1 MRPLGGIVFGRIA
14 DVKGRKF
21 VLIFTMLI
29 MAGGSFL
36 IAVLPG
42 YGQIGVFASLIFLLV
57 RVAQGFAHGGESATA
72 NSYIAEIALARRR
85 GFWGSIVFVAIYGG
99 SVLAYTVGGVITNVF
114 SEAAV
119 SDWAWRIPFALG
131 GLLALVALWM
141 RRGMVESD
149 VFEAD
154 DQAEAVAPVPVDRGR
169 VARAIVLVVLMTS
182 GITAAHYTWTSYAS
196 TLAITERGMDAQT
209 AYWAT
214 VGAQIIALVSLPFWG
229 LLSDRIGRRPVLIGF
244 GVLMAILQYPL
255 MGMITAAGWSLFIAS
270 TLALLVVSMAGALLS
285 AVLSEAFPTKVRTQG
300 IGFAYSVSV
309 AVFGGTAPYL
319 NGLFNSLDL
328 SWLSS
333 GWVILLC
340 LATIVAVVKL
350 PETKGKDLKRD
361 LSRSWADDTSADKRV
376 DDRSTRAR
384 MRFSALTP
392 FLGEWAGRRP
402 VCRRGGGAQ
411 ARFSA
416 KGLCAD
422 PFVGEQTRASA
433 LAPCLA
439 PGLGERRCA
448 GDARAGGAADQRLD
462 PRFVGGDS
470 IH

>member
-1 MRPLGGIVFGRIA
+1 MTVTTAETKVPLQLKRRSVVASTIGNVLEWYEWSAYAVFTPFIAAAMFNSEDKVSSVLATLGVFAVGFLMRPLGGIVFGRIA

-42 YGQIGVFASLIFLLV
+42 YGQIGVFASLILLLV

-72 NSYIAEIALARRR
+72 NSYIAEIAPARRR

-154 DQAEAVAPVPVDRGR
+154 DQVEAVAPVPVDRGR

-244 GVLMAILQYPL
+244 GVLMGILQYPL
-255 MGMITAAGWSLFIAS
+255 MGMISDTGWSLFIAS

-350 PETKGKDLKRD
+350 PETKGKDLN
-361 LSRSWADDTSADKRV
+361 A
-376 DDRSTRAR
+376 
-384 MRFSALTP
+384 
-392 FLGEWAGRRP
+392 
-402 VCRRGGGAQ
+402 
-411 ARFSA
+411 
-416 KGLCAD
+416 
-422 PFVGEQTRASA
+422 
-433 LAPCLA
+433 
-439 PGLGERRCA
+439 
-448 GDARAGGAADQRLD
+448 
-462 PRFVGGDS
+462 
-470 IH
+470 I

>member
-1 MRPLGGIVFGRIA
+1 MTDTIAETKVPLQLKRRSVVASTIGNILEWYEWSAYAVFRPFIAAAMFNSEDTVSSVLATLGVFAVGFLMRPLGGIVFGKIA

-21 VLIFTMLI
+21 VLIVTMLI

-36 IAVLPG
+36 IAVLPT
-42 YGQIGVFASLIFLLV
+42 YGQIGVFASLILLLI

-72 NSYIAEIALARRR
+72 NSYIAEIAPAHKR
-85 GFWGSIVFVAIYGG
+85 GFWGSIVFVAIFGG
-99 SVLAYTVGGVITNVF
+99 SVVAYTIGGVITNVF

-154 DQAEAVAPVPVDRGR
+154 EADEVVAPTPLDRGR
-169 VARAIVLVVLMTS
+169 VVRAIILVVLMTS

-214 VGAQIIALVSLPFWG
+214 VGAQIIALASLPFWG
-229 LLSDRIGRRPVLIGF
+229 ILSDRIGRRPVLIGF

-255 MGMITAAGWSLFIAS
+255 MGMITDTGWTLFVAS

-285 AVLSEAFPTKVRTQG
+285 AVLSEAFPTKVRTQR

-333 GWVILLC
+333 GWVVLLC

-350 PETKGKDLKRD
+350 PETKGKDLN
-361 LSRSWADDTSADKRV
+361 A
-376 DDRSTRAR
+376 
-384 MRFSALTP
+384 
-392 FLGEWAGRRP
+392 
-402 VCRRGGGAQ
+402 
-411 ARFSA
+411 
-416 KGLCAD
+416 
-422 PFVGEQTRASA
+422 
-433 LAPCLA
+433 
-439 PGLGERRCA
+439 
-448 GDARAGGAADQRLD
+448 
-462 PRFVGGDS
+462 
-470 IH
+470 I

>member
-1 MRPLGGIVFGRIA
+1 MTDTIAETKVPLQLKRRSVVASTIGNILEWYEWSAYAVFTPFIAAAMFNSEDKVSSVLATLGVFAVGFLMRPLGGIVFGKIA

-21 VLIFTMLI
+21 VLIVTMLI

-36 IAVLPG
+36 IAFLPT
-42 YGQIGVFASLIFLLV
+42 YGQIGVFASLVLLLI

-72 NSYIAEIALARRR
+72 NSYIAEIAPAHRR
-85 GFWGSIVFVAIYGG
+85 GFWGSIVFVAIFGG
-99 SVLAYTVGGVITNVF
+99 SVVAYTIGGVITNVF

-119 SDWAWRIPFALG
+119 AEWAWRIPFALG

-154 DQAEAVAPVPVDRGR
+154 EAEKVVDPTPLDRGR

-229 LLSDRIGRRPVLIGF
+229 FLSDRIGRRPVLIGF

-255 MGMITAAGWSLFIAS
+255 MGMITDTGWTLFVAS

-333 GWVILLC
+333 GWVVLLC

-350 PETKGKDLKRD
+350 PETKGKDLN
-361 LSRSWADDTSADKRV
+361 A
-376 DDRSTRAR
+376 
-384 MRFSALTP
+384 
-392 FLGEWAGRRP
+392 
-402 VCRRGGGAQ
+402 
-411 ARFSA
+411 
-416 KGLCAD
+416 
-422 PFVGEQTRASA
+422 
-433 LAPCLA
+433 
-439 PGLGERRCA
+439 
-448 GDARAGGAADQRLD
+448 
-462 PRFVGGDS
+462 
-470 IH
+470 I

>member
-1 MRPLGGIVFGRIA
+1 MTDTIAETKVPLQLKRRSVVASTIGNILEWYEWSAYAVFTPFIAAAMFNSEDTVSSVLATLGVFAVGFLMRPLGGIVFGKIA

-21 VLIFTMLI
+21 VLIVTMLI

-36 IAVLPG
+36 IAVLPT
-42 YGQIGVFASLIFLLV
+42 YGQIGVFASLILLLI

-72 NSYIAEIALARRR
+72 NSYIAEIAPAHKR
-85 GFWGSIVFVAIYGG
+85 GFWGSIVFVAIFGG
-99 SVLAYTVGGVITNVF
+99 SVVAYTIGGVITNVF

-154 DQAEAVAPVPVDRGR
+154 EAEEVVDPTPLDRGR

-214 VGAQIIALVSLPFWG
+214 VGAQIIALASLPFWG
-229 LLSDRIGRRPVLIGF
+229 FLSDRIGRRPVLVGF

-255 MGMITAAGWSLFIAS
+255 MGMITDTGWTLFVAS

-333 GWVILLC
+333 GWVVLLC

-350 PETKGKDLKRD
+350 PETKGKDLN
-361 LSRSWADDTSADKRV
+361 A
-376 DDRSTRAR
+376 
-384 MRFSALTP
+384 
-392 FLGEWAGRRP
+392 
-402 VCRRGGGAQ
+402 
-411 ARFSA
+411 
-416 KGLCAD
+416 
-422 PFVGEQTRASA
+422 
-433 LAPCLA
+433 
-439 PGLGERRCA
+439 
-448 GDARAGGAADQRLD
+448 
-462 PRFVGGDS
+462 
-470 IH
+470 I

>member
-1 MRPLGGIVFGRIA
+1 MTDTIAETKVPLQLKRRSVVASTIGNILEWYEWSAYAVFTPFIAAAMFNSEDKVSSVLATLGVFAVGFLMRPLGGIVFGKIA

-21 VLIFTMLI
+21 VLIVTMLI

-36 IAVLPG
+36 IAVLPT
-42 YGQIGVFASLIFLLV
+42 YGQIGVFASLVLLLI

-72 NSYIAEIALARRR
+72 NSYIAEIAPAHRR
-85 GFWGSIVFVAIYGG
+85 GFWGSIVFVAIFGG
-99 SVLAYTVGGVITNVF
+99 SVVAYTIGGVITNVF

-119 SDWAWRIPFALG
+119 AEWAWRIPFALG

-154 DQAEAVAPVPVDRGR
+154 EAEKVVDPTPLDRGR

-214 VGAQIIALVSLPFWG
+214 VGAQSIALVSLPFWG
-229 LLSDRIGRRPVLIGF
+229 FLSDRIGRRPVLIGF

-255 MGMITAAGWSLFIAS
+255 MGMITDTGWTLFVAS

-333 GWVILLC
+333 GWVVLLC

-350 PETKGKDLKRD
+350 SETKGKDLN
-361 LSRSWADDTSADKRV
+361 A
-376 DDRSTRAR
+376 
-384 MRFSALTP
+384 
-392 FLGEWAGRRP
+392 
-402 VCRRGGGAQ
+402 
-411 ARFSA
+411 
-416 KGLCAD
+416 
-422 PFVGEQTRASA
+422 
-433 LAPCLA
+433 
-439 PGLGERRCA
+439 
-448 GDARAGGAADQRLD
+448 
-462 PRFVGGDS
+462 
-470 IH
+470 I

>member
-1 MRPLGGIVFGRIA
+1 MTVTTAETKVPLQLKRRSVVASTIGNVLEWYEWSAYAVFTPFIAAAMFNSEDKVSSVLATLGVFAVGFLMRPLGGIVFGRIA

-42 YGQIGVFASLIFLLV
+42 YGQIGVFASLILLLV

-72 NSYIAEIALARRR
+72 NSYIAEIAPPRRR

-154 DQAEAVAPVPVDRGR
+154 DQAEAVASVPVDRGR

-255 MGMITAAGWSLFIAS
+255 MGMITDAGWSLFIAS

-350 PETKGKDLKRD
+350 PETKGKDLN
-361 LSRSWADDTSADKRV
+361 A
-376 DDRSTRAR
+376 
-384 MRFSALTP
+384 
-392 FLGEWAGRRP
+392 
-402 VCRRGGGAQ
+402 
-411 ARFSA
+411 
-416 KGLCAD
+416 
-422 PFVGEQTRASA
+422 
-433 LAPCLA
+433 
-439 PGLGERRCA
+439 
-448 GDARAGGAADQRLD
+448 
-462 PRFVGGDS
+462 
-470 IH
+470 I

>member
-1 MRPLGGIVFGRIA
+1 MTDTIAETKVPLQLKRRSVVASTIGNILEWYEWSAYAVFTPFIAAAMFNSEDKVSSVLATLGVFAVGFLMRPLGGIVFGKIA

-21 VLIFTMLI
+21 VLIVTMLI
-29 MAGGSFL
+29 MASGSFL
-36 IAVLPG
+36 IAVLPT
-42 YGQIGVFASLIFLLV
+42 YGQIGVFASLVLLLI

-72 NSYIAEIALARRR
+72 NSYIAEIAPAHRR
-85 GFWGSIVFVAIYGG
+85 GFWGSIVFVAIFGG
-99 SVLAYTVGGVITNVF
+99 SVVAYTIGGVITNVF

-119 SDWAWRIPFALG
+119 AEWAWRIPFALG

-154 DQAEAVAPVPVDRGR
+154 EAEKVVDPTPLDRGR

-229 LLSDRIGRRPVLIGF
+229 FLSDRIGRRPVLIGF

-255 MGMITAAGWSLFIAS
+255 MGMITDTGWTLFVAS

-333 GWVILLC
+333 GWVVLLC

-350 PETKGKDLKRD
+350 PETKGKDLN
-361 LSRSWADDTSADKRV
+361 A
-376 DDRSTRAR
+376 
-384 MRFSALTP
+384 
-392 FLGEWAGRRP
+392 
-402 VCRRGGGAQ
+402 
-411 ARFSA
+411 
-416 KGLCAD
+416 
-422 PFVGEQTRASA
+422 
-433 LAPCLA
+433 
-439 PGLGERRCA
+439 
-448 GDARAGGAADQRLD
+448 
-462 PRFVGGDS
+462 
-470 IH
+470 I

>member
-1 MRPLGGIVFGRIA
+1 MTDTIAETKVPLQLKRRSVVASTIGNILEWYEWSAYAVFTPFIAAAMFNSEDTVSSVLATLGVFAVGFLMRPLGGIVFGKIA

-21 VLIFTMLI
+21 VLIVTMLI

-36 IAVLPG
+36 IAVLPT
-42 YGQIGVFASLIFLLV
+42 YGQIGVFASLILLLI

-72 NSYIAEIALARRR
+72 NSYVAEIAPAHKR
-85 GFWGSIVFVAIYGG
+85 GFWGSIVFVAIFGG
-99 SVLAYTVGGVITNVF
+99 SVVAYTIGGVITNVF

-154 DQAEAVAPVPVDRGR
+154 EAEETVAPTPLDRGR

-229 LLSDRIGRRPVLIGF
+229 FLSDRIGRRPVLIGF

-255 MGMITAAGWSLFIAS
+255 MGMITDTGWTLFVAS

-333 GWVILLC
+333 GWVVLLC

-350 PETKGKDLKRD
+350 PETKGKDLN
-361 LSRSWADDTSADKRV
+361 A
-376 DDRSTRAR
+376 
-384 MRFSALTP
+384 
-392 FLGEWAGRRP
+392 
-402 VCRRGGGAQ
+402 
-411 ARFSA
+411 
-416 KGLCAD
+416 
-422 PFVGEQTRASA
+422 
-433 LAPCLA
+433 
-439 PGLGERRCA
+439 
-448 GDARAGGAADQRLD
+448 
-462 PRFVGGDS
+462 
-470 IH
+470 I

>member
-1 MRPLGGIVFGRIA
+1 MTVTTAETKVPLQLKRRSVVASTIGNVLEWYEWSAYAVFTPFIAAAMFNSEDKVSSVLATLGVFAVGFLMRPLGGIVFGRIA

-42 YGQIGVFASLIFLLV
+42 YGQIGVFASLILLLV

-72 NSYIAEIALARRR
+72 NSYIAEIAPARRR

-154 DQAEAVAPVPVDRGR
+154 DQVEAVAPVPVDRGR

-255 MGMITAAGWSLFIAS
+255 MGMITDAGWSLFIAS

-350 PETKGKDLKRD
+350 PETKGKDLN
-361 LSRSWADDTSADKRV
+361 A
-376 DDRSTRAR
+376 
-384 MRFSALTP
+384 
-392 FLGEWAGRRP
+392 
-402 VCRRGGGAQ
+402 
-411 ARFSA
+411 
-416 KGLCAD
+416 
-422 PFVGEQTRASA
+422 
-433 LAPCLA
+433 
-439 PGLGERRCA
+439 
-448 GDARAGGAADQRLD
+448 
-462 PRFVGGDS
+462 
-470 IH
+470 I

>member
-1 MRPLGGIVFGRIA
+1 MTDTIAETKVPLRLKRRSVVASTIGNILEWYEWSAYAVFTPFIAAAMFNSEDPVSSVLATLGVFAVGFLMRPLGGIVFGKIA

-21 VLIFTMLI
+21 VLIVTMLI

-36 IAVLPG
+36 IAVLPT
-42 YGQIGVFASLIFLLV
+42 YGQIGVFASLILLLI

-72 NSYIAEIALARRR
+72 NSYIAEIAPAHKR
-85 GFWGSIVFVAIYGG
+85 GFWGNIVFVAIFGG
-99 SVLAYTVGGVITNVF
+99 SVVAYTIGGVITNVF

-154 DQAEAVAPVPVDRGR
+154 EAEETVAPTPLDRGR

-229 LLSDRIGRRPVLIGF
+229 FLSDRIGRRPVLIGF

-255 MGMITAAGWSLFIAS
+255 MGMITDTGWTLFVAS

-333 GWVILLC
+333 GWVVLLC

-350 PETKGKDLKRD
+350 PETKGKDLN
-361 LSRSWADDTSADKRV
+361 A
-376 DDRSTRAR
+376 
-384 MRFSALTP
+384 
-392 FLGEWAGRRP
+392 
-402 VCRRGGGAQ
+402 
-411 ARFSA
+411 
-416 KGLCAD
+416 
-422 PFVGEQTRASA
+422 
-433 LAPCLA
+433 
-439 PGLGERRCA
+439 
-448 GDARAGGAADQRLD
+448 
-462 PRFVGGDS
+462 
-470 IH
+470 I

>member
-1 MRPLGGIVFGRIA
+1 MTDTIAETKVPLRLKRRSVVASTIGNILEWYEWSAYAVFTPFIAAAMFNSEDPVSSVLATLGVFAVGFLMRPLGGIVFGKIA

-21 VLIFTMLI
+21 VLIVTMLI

-36 IAVLPG
+36 IAVLPT
-42 YGQIGVFASLIFLLV
+42 YGQIGVFASLILLLI

-72 NSYIAEIALARRR
+72 NSYIAEIAPAHKR
-85 GFWGSIVFVAIYGG
+85 GFWGSIVFVAIFGG
-99 SVLAYTVGGVITNVF
+99 SVVAYTIGGVITNVF

-154 DQAEAVAPVPVDRGR
+154 EAEETVAPTPLDRGR

-214 VGAQIIALVSLPFWG
+214 VGAQIIALASLPFWG
-229 LLSDRIGRRPVLIGF
+229 FLSDRIGRRPVLIGF

-255 MGMITAAGWSLFIAS
+255 MGMITDTGWTLFVAS

-333 GWVILLC
+333 GWVVLLC

-350 PETKGKDLKRD
+350 PETKGKDLN
-361 LSRSWADDTSADKRV
+361 
-376 DDRSTRAR
+376 
-384 MRFSALTP
+384 
-392 FLGEWAGRRP
+392 E
-402 VCRRGGGAQ
+402 
-411 ARFSA
+411 
-416 KGLCAD
+416 
-422 PFVGEQTRASA
+422 
-433 LAPCLA
+433 
-439 PGLGERRCA
+439 
-448 GDARAGGAADQRLD
+448 
-462 PRFVGGDS
+462 
-470 IH
+470 I

>member
-1 MRPLGGIVFGRIA
+1 MTDTIAETKVPLQLKRRSVIASTIGNVLEWYEWSAYAVFTPFIAAAMFNSEDPVSSVLATLGVFAVGFLMRPLGGIVFGKIA

-36 IAVLPG
+36 IAVLPS
-42 YGQIGVFASLIFLLV
+42 YGQIGIFASLILLV
-57 RVAQGFAHGGESATA
+57 IRVAQGFAHGGESATA
-72 NSYIAEIALARRR
+72 NSYIAEIAPAHKR
-85 GFWGSIVFVAIYGG
+85 GFWGSIVFVAIFGG
-99 SVLAYTVGGVITNVF
+99 SVVAYTIGGIITNVF
-114 SEAAV
+114 DEAAV
-119 SDWAWRIPFALG
+119 SDWAWRIPFVLG

-141 RRGMVESD
+141 RRGMIESD

-154 DQAEAVAPVPVDRGR
+154 EAEEAVDPTPVDRGR
-169 VARAIVLVVLMTS
+169 VTRAIILVVLMTS

-214 VGAQIIALVSLPFWG
+214 VGAQIIALISLPFWG
-229 LLSDRIGRRPVLIGF
+229 AISDKIGRRPVLIGF
-244 GVLMAILQYPL
+244 GILMAILQYPL
-255 MGMITAAGWSLFIAS
+255 TAMITDTGWTLFVAS
-270 TLALLVVSMAGALLS
+270 AVALLVVSMSGALLS

-350 PETKGKDLKRD
+350 PETKGKDLN
-361 LSRSWADDTSADKRV
+361 A
-376 DDRSTRAR
+376 
-384 MRFSALTP
+384 
-392 FLGEWAGRRP
+392 
-402 VCRRGGGAQ
+402 
-411 ARFSA
+411 
-416 KGLCAD
+416 
-422 PFVGEQTRASA
+422 
-433 LAPCLA
+433 
-439 PGLGERRCA
+439 
-448 GDARAGGAADQRLD
+448 
-462 PRFVGGDS
+462 
-470 IH
+470 I

>member
-1 MRPLGGIVFGRIA
+1 MTDTIAETKVPLQLKRRSVVASTIGNILEWYEWSAYAVFTPFIAAAMFNSEDTVSSVLATLGVFAVWFLMRPLGGIVFGKIA

-21 VLIFTMLI
+21 VLIVTMLI
-29 MAGGSFL
+29 MAGCSFL
-36 IAVLPG
+36 IAVLPT
-42 YGQIGVFASLIFLLV
+42 YGQIGVFASLILLLI

-72 NSYIAEIALARRR
+72 NSYVAEIAPAHKR
-85 GFWGSIVFVAIYGG
+85 GFWGSIVFVAIFGG
-99 SVLAYTVGGVITNVF
+99 SVVAYTIGGVITNVF

-154 DQAEAVAPVPVDRGR
+154 EAEETVAPTPLDRGR

-229 LLSDRIGRRPVLIGF
+229 FLSDRIGRRPVLIGF

-255 MGMITAAGWSLFIAS
+255 MGMITDTGWTLFVAS

-333 GWVILLC
+333 GWVVLLC

-350 PETKGKDLKRD
+350 PETKGKDLN
-361 LSRSWADDTSADKRV
+361 A
-376 DDRSTRAR
+376 
-384 MRFSALTP
+384 
-392 FLGEWAGRRP
+392 
-402 VCRRGGGAQ
+402 
-411 ARFSA
+411 
-416 KGLCAD
+416 
-422 PFVGEQTRASA
+422 
-433 LAPCLA
+433 
-439 PGLGERRCA
+439 
-448 GDARAGGAADQRLD
+448 
-462 PRFVGGDS
+462 
-470 IH
+470 I

>member
-1 MRPLGGIVFGRIA
+1 MTDTIAETKVPLQLKRRSVVASTIGNILEWYEWSAYAVFTPFIAAAMFNSEDTVSSVLATLGVFAVGFLMRPLGGIVFGKIA

-21 VLIFTMLI
+21 VLIVTMLI

-36 IAVLPG
+36 IAVLPT
-42 YGQIGVFASLIFLLV
+42 YGQIGVFASLILLLI

-72 NSYIAEIALARRR
+72 NSYIAEIAPAHRR
-85 GFWGSIVFVAIYGG
+85 GFWGSIVFVAIFGG
-99 SVLAYTVGGVITNVF
+99 SVVAYTIGGVITNVF

-154 DQAEAVAPVPVDRGR
+154 EAEETVAPTPLDRGR

-214 VGAQIIALVSLPFWG
+214 VGAQIIALASLPFWG
-229 LLSDRIGRRPVLIGF
+229 FLSDRIGRRPVLIGF

-255 MGMITAAGWSLFIAS
+255 MGMITDTGWTLFVAS

-333 GWVILLC
+333 GWVVLLC

-350 PETKGKDLKRD
+350 PETKGKDLN
-361 LSRSWADDTSADKRV
+361 
-376 DDRSTRAR
+376 
-384 MRFSALTP
+384 
-392 FLGEWAGRRP
+392 
-402 VCRRGGGAQ
+402 
-411 ARFSA
+411 
-416 KGLCAD
+416 
-422 PFVGEQTRASA
+422 
-433 LAPCLA
+433 
-439 PGLGERRCA
+439 
-448 GDARAGGAADQRLD
+448 
-462 PRFVGGDS
+462 S
-470 IH
+470 I

>member
-1 MRPLGGIVFGRIA
+1 MTDTIAETKVPLQLKRRSVVASTIGNILEWYEWSAYAVFTPFIAAAMFNSEDPVSSVLATLGVFAVGFLMRPLGGIVFGKIA

-21 VLIFTMLI
+21 VLIVTMLI

-36 IAVLPG
+36 IAVLPT
-42 YGQIGVFASLIFLLV
+42 YGQIGVFASLVLLLI

-72 NSYIAEIALARRR
+72 NSYIAEIAPAHRR
-85 GFWGSIVFVAIYGG
+85 GFWGSIVFVAIFGG
-99 SVLAYTVGGVITNVF
+99 SVVAYTIGGVITNVF

-149 VFEAD
+149 VFESD
-154 DQAEAVAPVPVDRGR
+154 EAEETVDPTPLDRGR

-214 VGAQIIALVSLPFWG
+214 VGAQIIALASLPFWG
-229 LLSDRIGRRPVLIGF
+229 FLSDRIGRRPVLIGF

-255 MGMITAAGWSLFIAS
+255 MGMITDTGWTLFVAS

-333 GWVILLC
+333 GWVVLLC

-350 PETKGKDLKRD
+350 PETKGKDLN
-361 LSRSWADDTSADKRV
+361 A
-376 DDRSTRAR
+376 
-384 MRFSALTP
+384 
-392 FLGEWAGRRP
+392 
-402 VCRRGGGAQ
+402 
-411 ARFSA
+411 
-416 KGLCAD
+416 
-422 PFVGEQTRASA
+422 
-433 LAPCLA
+433 
-439 PGLGERRCA
+439 
-448 GDARAGGAADQRLD
+448 
-462 PRFVGGDS
+462 
-470 IH
+470 I

>member
-1 MRPLGGIVFGRIA
+1 MTDTIAETKVPLRLKRRSVVASTIGNILEWYEWSAYAVFTPFIAAAMFNSEDPVSSVLATLGVFAVGFLMRPLGGIVFGKIA
-14 DVKGRKF
+14 DVKGRMF
-21 VLIFTMLI
+21 VLIVTMLI

-36 IAVLPG
+36 IAVLPT
-42 YGQIGVFASLIFLLV
+42 YGQIGVFASLILLLI

-72 NSYIAEIALARRR
+72 NSYIAEIAPAHKR
-85 GFWGSIVFVAIYGG
+85 GFWGSIVFVAIFGG
-99 SVLAYTVGGVITNVF
+99 SVVAYTIGGVITNVF

-154 DQAEAVAPVPVDRGR
+154 EAEETVAPTPLDRGR
-169 VARAIVLVVLMTS
+169 VARAILLVVLMTS

-229 LLSDRIGRRPVLIGF
+229 FLSDRIGRRPVLIGF

-255 MGMITAAGWSLFIAS
+255 MGMITDTGWTLFVAS

-333 GWVILLC
+333 GWVVLLC

-350 PETKGKDLKRD
+350 PETKGKDLN
-361 LSRSWADDTSADKRV
+361 A
-376 DDRSTRAR
+376 
-384 MRFSALTP
+384 
-392 FLGEWAGRRP
+392 
-402 VCRRGGGAQ
+402 
-411 ARFSA
+411 
-416 KGLCAD
+416 
-422 PFVGEQTRASA
+422 
-433 LAPCLA
+433 
-439 PGLGERRCA
+439 
-448 GDARAGGAADQRLD
+448 
-462 PRFVGGDS
+462 
-470 IH
+470 I

>member
-1 MRPLGGIVFGRIA
+1 MTVTTAETKVPLQLKRRSVVASTIGNVLEWYEWSAYAVFTPFIAAAMFNSEDKVSSVLATLGVFAVGFLMRPLGGIVFGRIA

-42 YGQIGVFASLIFLLV
+42 YGQIGVFASLILLLV

-72 NSYIAEIALARRR
+72 NSYIAEIAPARRR

-154 DQAEAVAPVPVDRGR
+154 DQVEAVAPVPVDRGR

-244 GVLMAILQYPL
+244 GVLMGILQYPL
-255 MGMITAAGWSLFIAS
+255 MGMITDAGWSLFIAS

-350 PETKGKDLKRD
+350 PETKGKDLN
-361 LSRSWADDTSADKRV
+361 A
-376 DDRSTRAR
+376 
-384 MRFSALTP
+384 
-392 FLGEWAGRRP
+392 
-402 VCRRGGGAQ
+402 
-411 ARFSA
+411 
-416 KGLCAD
+416 
-422 PFVGEQTRASA
+422 
-433 LAPCLA
+433 
-439 PGLGERRCA
+439 
-448 GDARAGGAADQRLD
+448 
-462 PRFVGGDS
+462 
-470 IH
+470 I

>member
-1 MRPLGGIVFGRIA
+1 MTDTIAETKVPLQLKRRSVVASTIGNILEWYEWSAYAVFTPFIAAAMFNSEDTVSSVLATLGVFAVGFLMRPLGGIVFGKIA

-21 VLIFTMLI
+21 VLIVTMLI

-36 IAVLPG
+36 IAVLPT
-42 YGQIGVFASLIFLLV
+42 YGQIGVFASLILLLI

-72 NSYIAEIALARRR
+72 NSYIAEIAPAHRR
-85 GFWGSIVFVAIYGG
+85 GFWGSIVFVAIFGG
-99 SVLAYTVGGVITNVF
+99 SVVAYTIGGVITNVF

-154 DQAEAVAPVPVDRGR
+154 EAEETVAPTPLDRGR

-214 VGAQIIALVSLPFWG
+214 VGAQIIALASLPFWG
-229 LLSDRIGRRPVLIGF
+229 FLSDRIGRRPVLIGF

-255 MGMITAAGWSLFIAS
+255 MGMITDTGWTLFVAS

-333 GWVILLC
+333 GWVVLLC

-350 PETKGKDLKRD
+350 PETKGKDLN
-361 LSRSWADDTSADKRV
+361 A
-376 DDRSTRAR
+376 
-384 MRFSALTP
+384 
-392 FLGEWAGRRP
+392 
-402 VCRRGGGAQ
+402 
-411 ARFSA
+411 
-416 KGLCAD
+416 
-422 PFVGEQTRASA
+422 
-433 LAPCLA
+433 
-439 PGLGERRCA
+439 
-448 GDARAGGAADQRLD
+448 
-462 PRFVGGDS
+462 
-470 IH
+470 I

>member
-1 MRPLGGIVFGRIA
+1 MTDTIAETKVPLQLKRRSVVASTIGNILEWYEWSAYAVFTPFIAAAMFNSEDTVSSVLATLGVFAVGFLMRPLGGIVFGKIA

-21 VLIFTMLI
+21 VLIVTMLI

-36 IAVLPG
+36 IAVLPT
-42 YGQIGVFASLIFLLV
+42 YGQIGVFASLILLLI

-72 NSYIAEIALARRR
+72 NSYIAEIAPAHKR
-85 GFWGSIVFVAIYGG
+85 GFWGSIVFVAIFGG
-99 SVLAYTVGGVITNVF
+99 SVVAYTIGGVITNVF

-154 DQAEAVAPVPVDRGR
+154 EADEVVAPTPLDRGR
-169 VARAIVLVVLMTS
+169 VVRAIILVVLMTS

-214 VGAQIIALVSLPFWG
+214 VGAQIIALASLPFWG
-229 LLSDRIGRRPVLIGF
+229 ILSDRIGRRPVLIGF

-255 MGMITAAGWSLFIAS
+255 MGMITDTGWTLFVAS

-333 GWVILLC
+333 GWVVLLC

-350 PETKGKDLKRD
+350 PETKGKDLN
-361 LSRSWADDTSADKRV
+361 A
-376 DDRSTRAR
+376 
-384 MRFSALTP
+384 
-392 FLGEWAGRRP
+392 
-402 VCRRGGGAQ
+402 
-411 ARFSA
+411 
-416 KGLCAD
+416 
-422 PFVGEQTRASA
+422 
-433 LAPCLA
+433 
-439 PGLGERRCA
+439 
-448 GDARAGGAADQRLD
+448 
-462 PRFVGGDS
+462 
-470 IH
+470 I

>member
-1 MRPLGGIVFGRIA
+1 MTVTTAETKVPLQLKRRSVVASTIGNVLEWYEWSAYAVFTPFIAAAMFNSEDKVSSVLATLGVFAVGFLMRPLGGIVFGRIA

-42 YGQIGVFASLIFLLV
+42 YGQIGVFASLILLLV

-72 NSYIAEIALARRR
+72 NSYIAEIAPPRRR

-244 GVLMAILQYPL
+244 GVLMGILQYPL
-255 MGMITAAGWSLFIAS
+255 MGMISDTGWSLFIAS

-350 PETKGKDLKRD
+350 PETKGKDLN
-361 LSRSWADDTSADKRV
+361 A
-376 DDRSTRAR
+376 
-384 MRFSALTP
+384 
-392 FLGEWAGRRP
+392 
-402 VCRRGGGAQ
+402 
-411 ARFSA
+411 
-416 KGLCAD
+416 
-422 PFVGEQTRASA
+422 
-433 LAPCLA
+433 
-439 PGLGERRCA
+439 
-448 GDARAGGAADQRLD
+448 
-462 PRFVGGDS
+462 
-470 IH
+470 I

>member
-1 MRPLGGIVFGRIA
+1 MTVTTAETKVPLQLKRRSVVASTIGNVLEWYEWSAYAVFTPFIAAAMFNSEDKVSSVLATLGVFAVGFLMRPLGGIVFGRIA

-42 YGQIGVFASLIFLLV
+42 YGQIGVFASLILLLV

-72 NSYIAEIALARRR
+72 NSYIAEIAPPRRR

-154 DQAEAVAPVPVDRGR
+154 DQVEAVAPVPVDRGR

-255 MGMITAAGWSLFIAS
+255 MGMITDAGWSLFIAS

-350 PETKGKDLKRD
+350 PETKGKDLN
-361 LSRSWADDTSADKRV
+361 A
-376 DDRSTRAR
+376 
-384 MRFSALTP
+384 
-392 FLGEWAGRRP
+392 
-402 VCRRGGGAQ
+402 
-411 ARFSA
+411 
-416 KGLCAD
+416 
-422 PFVGEQTRASA
+422 
-433 LAPCLA
+433 
-439 PGLGERRCA
+439 
-448 GDARAGGAADQRLD
+448 
-462 PRFVGGDS
+462 
-470 IH
+470 I

>member
-1 MRPLGGIVFGRIA
+1 MTVTTAETKVPLQLKRRSVVASTIGNVLEWYEWSAYAVFTPFIAAAMFNSEDKVSSVLATLGVFAVGFLMRPLGGIVFGRIA

-42 YGQIGVFASLIFLLV
+42 YGQIGVFASLILLLV

-72 NSYIAEIALARRR
+72 NSYIAEIAPARRR

-114 SEAAV
+114 SEADV

-255 MGMITAAGWSLFIAS
+255 MSMITDAGWSLFIAS

-350 PETKGKDLKRD
+350 PETKGKDLN
-361 LSRSWADDTSADKRV
+361 A
-376 DDRSTRAR
+376 
-384 MRFSALTP
+384 
-392 FLGEWAGRRP
+392 
-402 VCRRGGGAQ
+402 
-411 ARFSA
+411 
-416 KGLCAD
+416 
-422 PFVGEQTRASA
+422 
-433 LAPCLA
+433 
-439 PGLGERRCA
+439 
-448 GDARAGGAADQRLD
+448 
-462 PRFVGGDS
+462 
-470 IH
+470 I

>member
-1 MRPLGGIVFGRIA
+1 MTVTTAETKVPLQLKRRSVVASTIGNVLEWYEWSAYAVFTPFIAAAMFNSEDKVSSVLATLGVFAVGFLMRPLGGIVFGRIA

-42 YGQIGVFASLIFLLV
+42 YGQIGVFASLILLLV

-72 NSYIAEIALARRR
+72 NSYIAEIAPARRR

-154 DQAEAVAPVPVDRGR
+154 DQVEAVAPVPVDRGR

-350 PETKGKDLKRD
+350 PETKGKDLN
-361 LSRSWADDTSADKRV
+361 A
-376 DDRSTRAR
+376 
-384 MRFSALTP
+384 
-392 FLGEWAGRRP
+392 
-402 VCRRGGGAQ
+402 
-411 ARFSA
+411 
-416 KGLCAD
+416 
-422 PFVGEQTRASA
+422 
-433 LAPCLA
+433 
-439 PGLGERRCA
+439 
-448 GDARAGGAADQRLD
+448 
-462 PRFVGGDS
+462 
-470 IH
+470 I

>member
-1 MRPLGGIVFGRIA
+1 MTDTIAETKVPLQLKRRSVVASTIGNILEWYEWSAYAVFTPFIAAAMFNSEDTVSSVLATLGVFAVGFLMRPLGGIVFGKIA

-21 VLIFTMLI
+21 VLIVTMLI

-36 IAVLPG
+36 IAVLPT
-42 YGQIGVFASLIFLLV
+42 YGQIGVFASLILLV
-57 RVAQGFAHGGESATA
+57 IRVAQGFAHGGESATA
-72 NSYIAEIALARRR
+72 NSYIAEIAPAHKR
-85 GFWGSIVFVAIYGG
+85 GFWGSIVFVAIFGG
-99 SVLAYTVGGVITNVF
+99 SVVAYTIGGLITNVF

-154 DQAEAVAPVPVDRGR
+154 EAEETVAPTPLDRGR
-169 VARAIVLVVLMTS
+169 VVRAIILVVLMTS

-229 LLSDRIGRRPVLIGF
+229 FLSDRIGRRPVLIGF

-255 MGMITAAGWSLFIAS
+255 MGMITDTGWTLFVAS

-333 GWVILLC
+333 GWVVLLC

-350 PETKGKDLKRD
+350 PETKGKDLN
-361 LSRSWADDTSADKRV
+361 A
-376 DDRSTRAR
+376 
-384 MRFSALTP
+384 
-392 FLGEWAGRRP
+392 
-402 VCRRGGGAQ
+402 
-411 ARFSA
+411 
-416 KGLCAD
+416 
-422 PFVGEQTRASA
+422 
-433 LAPCLA
+433 
-439 PGLGERRCA
+439 
-448 GDARAGGAADQRLD
+448 
-462 PRFVGGDS
+462 
-470 IH
+470 I